1 MVKVKNYNYYN
12 GCHYFCQMNKWYLL
26 VFVALFTQCKNN
38 SDKTANAS
46 NVSETPAYVKDLA
59 DQIAKKPDS
68 VGLRFNYI
76 TALDS
81 THNYKLALSQL
92 DSLIINDKG
101 NYALWFKKG
110 QVSEHAGDT
119 LGAIRYYNTATTIYP
134 SVDGLLAL
142 ANLYAETKSVKT
154 LSTCQQIDDLGLGR
168 EYDSYTSF
176 FAGVYF
182 SRIGN
187 KDKALFFFDKSISNN
202 YTFMEAYQEKGYVF
216 YDSKRYDKALE
227 VFKLAAEVKNRFAD
241 AYYWQGKC
249 YEALNKKADA
259 ITKYQQ
265 ALDFDNSLVE
275 ATSALKRLQ

>member
-1 MVKVKNYNYYN
+1 
-12 GCHYFCQMNKWYLL
+12 MNKWYLL
-26 VFVALFTQCKNN
+26 LIIALFSQCKNN
-38 SDKTANAS
+38 SDKNIGIKEG
-46 NVSETPAYVKDLA
+46 NVTPAYVTDLA
-59 DQIAKKPDS
+59 NQVAKKPDS

-81 THNYKLALSQL
+81 TRNYKLALSQL
-92 DSLIINDKG
+92 DSLIIYDKG

-110 QVSEHAGDT
+110 QVSEHVGDT
-119 LGAIRYYNTATTIYP
+119 VGAIRYYNTAITIYP

-142 ANLYAETKSVKT
+142 ANLYAETRNAKT
-154 LSTCQQIDDLGLGR
+154 LAICQQIDDLGLGR
-168 EYDSYTSF
+168 EYDAYTAF
-176 FAGVYF
+176 FAGVFF
-182 SRIGN
+182 SRTGN
-187 KDKALFFFDKSISNN
+187 KDKALFFFDKSISSN

-216 YDSKRYDKALE
+216 YDAKKYDKALE

-265 ALDFDNSLVE
+265 ALDFDNSLAE
-275 ATSALKRLQ
+275 ATTALKRLQ

>member
-1 MVKVKNYNYYN
+1 
-12 GCHYFCQMNKWYLL
+12 MNKWYLL
-26 VFVALFTQCKNN
+26 LIIALFSQCKNN
-38 SDKTANAS
+38 SDKTTGANNGNEA
-46 NVSETPAYVKDLA
+46 PAYVKDLA
-59 DQIAKKPDS
+59 DQVAKKPDS

-81 THNYKLALSQL
+81 TRNYKLALSQL
-92 DSLIINDKG
+92 DSLIVYDKG

-119 LGAIRYYNTATTIYP
+119 IGAIRYYNTAITIYP
-134 SVDGLLAL
+134 SVDGLLGL
-142 ANLYAETKSVKT
+142 ANLYAETKNVKT
-154 LSTCQQIDDLGLGR
+154 LATCQQIDDLGLGR
-168 EYDSYTSF
+168 EYDAYTAF
-176 FAGVYF
+176 FAGVFF
-182 SRIGN
+182 SRTGN

-216 YDSKRYDKALE
+216 YDAKKYDKALE
-227 VFKLAAEVKNRFAD
+227 VFKLAVDVKNRFAD

-275 ATSALKRLQ
+275 AATALKRLQ